1 MGATGFA
8 YSRFF
13 EMMGLEFVDLYCD
26 DCIVCLAQGLL
37 GTLFH
42 PTHKKDAAES
52 EFNNCCCDLILGEEW
67 HSNAS
72 KI

>member
-42 PTHKKDAAES
+42 PTTKRMPLSAMIHHLKR
-52 EFNNCCCDLILGEEW
+52 
-67 HSNAS
+67 
-72 KI
+72 